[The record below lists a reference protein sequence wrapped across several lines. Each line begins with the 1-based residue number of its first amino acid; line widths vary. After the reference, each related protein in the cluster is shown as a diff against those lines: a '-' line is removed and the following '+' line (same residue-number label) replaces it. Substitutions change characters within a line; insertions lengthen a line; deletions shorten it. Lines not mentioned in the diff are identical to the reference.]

1 VDEFHIRG
9 QVATLELIELSGFT
23 SDMHILDVGCGVGGS
38 ARRLAQV
45 TGCKVTGVDLSECY
59 ISTAQSLTELV
70 HFQDRV
76 QFKASKAL
84 DLPFDNDE
92 FDGIWSIQMNMN
104 IHDKPSWLRELN
116 RILKPGACHSPD
128 MLFVFRAAYASLSFI

>member
-23 SDMHILDVGCGVGGS
+23 SDMHILDVGCCVGGS